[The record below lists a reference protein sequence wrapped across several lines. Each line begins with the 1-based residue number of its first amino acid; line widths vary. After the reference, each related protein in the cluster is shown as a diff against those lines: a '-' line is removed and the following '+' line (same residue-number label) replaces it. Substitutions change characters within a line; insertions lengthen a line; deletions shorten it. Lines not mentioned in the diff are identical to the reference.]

1 MYGDLPDPE
10 WDAAHAALFQKLAEE
25 RTPCGALESEWL
37 SQIVHAAMKN
47 DVAAMKIAT
56 FSFLRLQFIRNSKD
70 DVKTSLLF
78 EGT

>member
-1 MYGDLPDPE
+1 MMNDLPDTE

-37 SQIVHAAMKN
+37 SQIASASLRE
-47 DVAAMKIAT
+47 DVVKMKIAT

-70 DVKTSLLF
+70 DGEKSLLL